1 MTNTVLL
8 SERIRQSGYK
18 LQFLAER
25 CGLTYA
31 GLLPK
36 LKGERDFKQTEITVL
51 REMLKL
57 SDADCNA
64 IFFADCVDKTST

>member
-1 MTNTVLL
+1 MTNTTLL

-18 LQFLAER
+18 LQYLAER

-36 LKGERDFKQTEITVL
+36 LKGERDFRQTEITVL
-51 REMLKL
+51 RELLKL
-57 SDADCNA
+57 SDADCNR
-64 IFFADCVDKTST
+64 IFFNEGVD